1 MQLFA
6 DILLYIYIIIM
17 IFTGAVYFR
26 QLEKKRKESG
36 LSPFELTMH
45 IMIQAGMLLFAA
57 SLLIKVFS
65 R

>member
-36 LSPFELTMH
+36 LSPFERTMH
-45 IMIQAGMLLFAA
+45 IMI
-57 SLLIKVFS
+57 
-65 R
+65 